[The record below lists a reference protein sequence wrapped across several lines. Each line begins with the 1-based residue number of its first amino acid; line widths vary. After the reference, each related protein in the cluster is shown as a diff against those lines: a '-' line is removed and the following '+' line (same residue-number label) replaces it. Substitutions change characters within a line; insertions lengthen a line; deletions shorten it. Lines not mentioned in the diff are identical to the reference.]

1 VRIDRKA
8 AEQRSAVV
16 LLYLRGL
23 PRWLPPVLL
32 VLLLVAG
39 LAVRGWGGAVALCLV
54 AAFLGWLAFLSWPRL
69 AAGGRLAR
77 AAVIALLLAVAA
89 FQASR

>member
-1 VRIDRKA
+1 MRINRQA

-32 VLLLVAG
+32 ALLLVAG
-39 LAVRGWGGAVALCLV
+39 LAVRGWGGALALCLL
-54 AAFLGWLAFLSWPRL
+54 AAFLGWLAFLSWPRM

-77 AAVIALLLAVAA
+77 VAAVALLLALAA
-89 FQASR
+89 YQASR

>member
-1 VRIDRKA
+1 MSRQA
-8 AEQRSAVV
+8 AEQHSAVA

-23 PRWLPPVLL
+23 PRWLLPL
-32 VLLLVAG
+32 VLAALLIAG
-39 LAVRGWGGAVALCLV
+39 LAVRGWGGAAALGLV
-54 AAFLGWLAFLSWPRL
+54 AAFLSWLAFLSWPRA

-77 AAVIALLLAVAA
+77 VAAVALLLAVAA